1 MKTYEVCFIT
11 FRGEYKHIWVTALDT
26 ESARNQALDDNWNI
40 SKIVEI
46 NEYKK

>member
-11 FRGEYKHIWVTALDT
+11 FRGEYKHIWVKAPDT

-40 SKIVEI
+40 DHIISVTES
-46 NEYKK
+46 NN